1 MDVVPSPNAQP
12 EVRSYTPVLIF
23 VVAFVIIAGLVYY
36 FFFTEGEDDEDMD
49 DGVPETPAPPLEED
63 KGVDDVSGLE
73 ARYTRDTYDSDT
85 KTWKDVKGRNAFT
98 VSGTLMAPPDTN
110 YLTGTT
116 ITKFTLPASLYDRSY
131 TVFTVSKYNGTNK
144 KRIFTSSAGDWYS
157 GHNAGMSGVAKH
169 DDVLTEEVDRYGSG
183 WVVSCDQRDLYRAN
197 GTRLSGFDYEQG
209 LPTDMGV
216 NISVGNESE
225 FAIGEIVVFS
235 RELSTSEIEIVE
247 KALMDKYVIR
257 ATEYFMATLTNDFVP
272 DMYDTE
278 VDCGPRGALNTLAVT
293 KHSELEKHRYQY
305 KCMME
310 LDPYEN
316 DEYEMRNTFRDRE
329 PSYMENM
336 VYETIDCNLNAVRGF
351 KAETGENNKTRL
363 VVKCSSGTVDEATC
377 VTKNS
382 EYQPLSDMTAHDVNC
397 GEDNEV
403 VTAIR
408 LRKDAQDST
417 RGRYEFTCC
426 KPKGY

>member
-1 MDVVPSPNAQP
+1 MDVVPSAQP
-12 EVRSYTPVLIF
+12 EIRSRSYTPILIF
-23 VVAFVIIAGLVYY
+23 VIAFIIIAGLVYY
-36 FFFTEGEDDEDMD
+36 FFLMEGDEEEDTNNC
-49 DGVPETPAPPLEED
+49 GTETPTPSVEEEN
-63 KGVDDVSGLE
+63 GVDDVSGLT

-85 KTWKDVKGRNAFT
+85 KTWKDVKGGNAFT
-98 VSGTLMAPPDTN
+98 VSGALTAPTDKN

-116 ITKFTLPASLYDRSY
+116 VTRFTLPASLYDRSY

-144 KRIFTSSAGDWYS
+144 KRIFTSSEGDWYS
-157 GHNAGMSGVAKH
+157 GHNAAMSGVAKH
-169 DDVLTEEVDRYGSG
+169 DDVLTEEVDRHGSG
-183 WVVSCDQRDLYRAN
+183 WVVSCDQRNLYRAN

-209 LPTDMGV
+209 LPADMGV
-216 NISVGNESE
+216 NISVGNESD
-225 FAIGEIVVFS
+225 FAIGEIIVFS
-235 RELSTSEIEIVE
+235 RELSTNEIEIVE

-257 ATEYFMATLTNDFVP
+257 ASEYFMATLTNDFVP
-272 DMYDTE
+272 DMYDAE
-278 VDCGPRGALNTLAVT
+278 VDCGPRGALNTLTAS

-305 KCMME
+305 KCMMQ
-310 LDPYEN
+310 LDPYQN
-316 DEYEMRNTFRDRE
+316 QEYETRNTFRERE

-336 VYETIDCNLNAVRGF
+336 VYETIDCDLNAVRGF
-351 KAETGENNKTRL
+351 KVETGENNKTRL

-377 VTKNS
+377 VKKNS

-397 GEDNEV
+397 GEDDEV

-408 LRKDAQDST
+408 LRKDDQDST